1 MSFASDQS
9 IFFIITGEQNVGKSW
24 QFKTALEATSIDTG
38 EELFTPCLYLVA
50 EASTSGTLGRL
61 LMNPAKCVVW
71 RVADCDEALA
81 ALNACFPDG
90 GALTIAEARR
100 KEYEHRCKLAEK
112 DKRPKPVPP
121 ADVPAHVG
129 KMTLRSIAVDTLSTL
144 YKGSGKTAMAI
155 AREEIESGGNPNS
168 KRPKTTRTLSNVG
181 ALNSAMDQGRFAA
194 MRCDA
199 LTDRLNG
206 ITQHHAGV
214 LVLVSVHSSAAT
226 ADVKVSAEGEAPKYE
241 TRVIGCSPDLG
252 ATKTQGPDCLVPGWS
267 KSWNNLAAKANV
279 IWHAGAEYPNLRN
292 YDLGAANDAATD
304 PANQAAFYVVTQRG
318 EYRGIG
324 RCMWVKVQG
333 SEGEPMEHFLNLPN
347 IWCEKYPSPYAPVP
361 SPNLGLILARVVRDI
376 NLQAKAMRDAT

>member
-1 MSFASDQS
+1 MSFATDQS

-24 QFKTALEATSIDTG
+24 QFKTALEATSLDTG

-90 GALTIAEARR
+90 GTLTIAEARR

-112 DKRPKPVPP
+112 DKRPKPAPP
-121 ADVPAHVG
+121 AEVPAHVG

-155 AREEIESGGNPNS
+155 AREEIESGAN
-168 KRPKTTRTLSNVG
+168 KRVKTTRTTSNVG

-214 LVLVSVHSSAAT
+214 LVLVSVHTTT
-226 ADVKVSAEGEAPKYE
+226 ALADEKVSAEGETARYE

-252 ATKTQGPDCLVPGWS
+252 ATKTQGKDCLVPGWS
-267 KSWNNLAAKANV
+267 KAWSNVAAKANV

-333 SEGEPMEHFLNLPN
+333 SPGEPMEHFLNLPN
-347 IWCEKYPSPYAPVP
+347 IWCDKYPSKNAPVP
-361 SPNLGLILARVVRDI
+361 SPNLGLILSRVVRDI

>member
-71 RVADCDEALA
+71 RVSDCDEALA

-112 DKRPKPVPP
+112 DKRPKPAPP
-121 ADVPAHVG
+121 AEVPAHVG

-155 AREEIESGGNPNS
+155 AREEIESGAN
-168 KRPKTTRTLSNVG
+168 KRVKTTRTTSNVG

-214 LVLVSVHSSAAT
+214 LVLVSVHTTT
-226 ADVKVSAEGEAPKYE
+226 ALADEKVSAEGETARYE

-252 ATKTQGPDCLVPGWS
+252 ATKTQGKDCLVPGWS

-292 YDLGAANDAATD
+292 YDIGAANDAATN
-304 PANQAAFYVVTQRG
+304 PANQPAFYVVTQRG

-347 IWCEKYPSPYAPVP
+347 IWCDKYPSKNAPVP
-361 SPNLGLILARVVRDI
+361 SPNLGLILSRVVRDI